1 MAECDNSLTT
11 MDWLSAVDVNIT
23 PAKNELLESSLS
35 LTNPSSSKHF
45 EDFRPIERETG
56 KPSHSYSTLIKF
68 AISSTRSKRMSL
80 RQIYKWI
87 TDNFPYYKD
96 ARNGWKNSIRHNLSL
111 NKCFIKVPRDKGDL
125 GKGCYW
131 SLREGF
137 RPESTQ
143 ASSATRMPTITTL
156 ATNILSME
164 LSILAPLKTA
174 TLPPPGFASFMSE
187 APQQAPLAASGVS
200 GQDGLLTD
208 STVGALAALMGS
220 QSDQVLGA
228 AFAPE
233 SAGAQAPPAAAS
245 AVSNNAASQPAG
257 SVTLSDSAAT
267 ATVTTVGWHNRP
279 AQSERFS
286 ADNLPLPARRILLGG
301 SSGAF
306 ASIEI
311 GGGGGSGGS
320 GGSSGSG
327 VSAPCQPPDLSA
339 STLDFVQRMLPQLK
353 DSFQLSDSALH
364 DLWDHCRSGSRPP
377 AAAESN
383 VYQGGLGGA
392 GPAAATAAVIPLPTV
407 GSDVQRRQ
415 AQATARSQPP
425 PPLRHAGAT
434 ISRQASSSRTGRLT
448 MLAKM
453 LLKTTLTGI
462 ASFDLLLVY

>member
-143 ASSATRMPTITTL
+143 ASSATRMPTITVTDSGDQHPQHGVVDL
-156 ATNILSME
+156 GAVKNGNTS
-164 LSILAPLKTA
+164 S
-174 TLPPPGFASFMSE
+174 PGFASFMSE

-233 SAGAQAPPAAAS
+233 SAGAQAPQQLPAPS
-245 AVSNNAASQPAG
+245 ATMQLP
-257 SVTLSDSAAT
+257 
-267 ATVTTVGWHNRP
+267 NRP
-279 AQSERFS
+279 DPSPCLTPPPPPLSPPS
-286 ADNLPLPARRILLGG
+286 AGTTDQLSLSASLQTICRSLLGESSSGG

-425 PPLRHAGAT
+425 PPLPPRWGHHQPPSQQQPHRPAHDAGQDVVEDDFNWDS
-434 ISRQASSSRTGRLT
+434 IL
-448 MLAKM
+448 
-453 LLKTTLTGI
+453 
-462 ASFDLLLVY
+462 